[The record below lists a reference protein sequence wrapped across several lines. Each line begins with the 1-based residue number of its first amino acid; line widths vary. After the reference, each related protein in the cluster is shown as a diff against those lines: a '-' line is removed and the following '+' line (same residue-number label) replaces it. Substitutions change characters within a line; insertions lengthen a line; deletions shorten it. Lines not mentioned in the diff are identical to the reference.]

1 MPIDAFRS
9 ILFCPKCLSG
19 LTNKDDGLMCSNCN
33 SNYYIYDGKYFIVC
47 EEVYLRYQ
55 KEAKIGFT
63 NSLKGILRRF
73 PNFYYFFFFLL
84 TPITPFGF
92 TARKSLRSIPRNSG
106 LIVNIGSGTKR
117 IRSDVLNLDIL
128 PLPNVDIVAEATKLP
143 FRDNSL
149 DMVISEATLEHL
161 PEPQKAIAEIRR
173 VLKPGGLVYAT
184 APFLYPFHESPN
196 DYFRWT
202 KEGLIKEFADFS
214 PIKIGIWSGPT
225 SAVIS
230 FLMHYFAII
239 FSFGWSKLYL
249 TLSYMFMVVLAPLKI
264 LDLFFLLFHY
274 SENISSV
281 FYFLGK
287 KK

>member
-1 MPIDAFRS
+1 
-9 ILFCPKCLSG
+9 
-19 LTNKDDGLMCSNCN
+19 MCSNCN
-33 SNYYIYDGKYFIVC
+33 LNYYIYDGKYFIVC

-184 APFLYPFHESPN
+184 APFL
-196 DYFRWT
+196 
-202 KEGLIKEFADFS
+202 
-214 PIKIGIWSGPT
+214 
-225 SAVIS
+225 
-230 FLMHYFAII
+230 
-239 FSFGWSKLYL
+239 
-249 TLSYMFMVVLAPLKI
+249 
-264 LDLFFLLFHY
+264 
-274 SENISSV
+274 
-281 FYFLGK
+281 
-287 KK
+287 